1 MILRGRVIYGGKAEG
16 EVLKCPHPIVILGDL
31 DEKRGYVENCGYIKD
46 KILVF
51 PRGAGSTVGSYTIYG
66 LRYYDTAPKAIILEK
81 AEPIVAAGV
90 IMAEIP
96 TVDGIDI
103 SKIKNGSQIK
113 IGGEVVE
120 IED

>member
-1 MILRGRVIYGGKAEG
+1 MILRGRSIYNGKAEG
-16 EVLKCPHPIVILGDL
+16 YVLKCPRPIVVLGDV
-31 DEKRGYVENCGYIKD
+31 DEKRGYVENCGHIKD

-66 LRYYDTAPKAIILEK
+66 LRYYGTAPKAIILEE
-81 AEPIVAAGV
+81 AEPIVAVGV

-96 TVDGIDI
+96 TVDKIDI
-103 SKIKNGSQIK
+103 SNIKNGSHVKVDGNI
-113 IGGEVVE
+113 VE

>member
-1 MILRGRVIYGGKAEG
+1 MILRGRVIYGGRADG
-16 EVLKCPHPIVILGDL
+16 TALKCLHPVVILGDM
-31 DEKRGYVENCGYIKD
+31 DEKKGYVENCGYVKD

-66 LRYYDTAPKAIILEK
+66 LRYYNKAPRAIVLER

-96 TVDGIDI
+96 TVDRIDI
-103 SKIKNGSQIK
+103 SKIKNGSRIRVY
-113 IGGEVVE
+113 GEIVE

>member
-1 MILRGRVIYGGKAEG
+1 MILCGRSIYNGKAEG
-16 EVLKCPHPIVILGDL
+16 YVLKCPRPIVVLGDV

-66 LRYYDTAPKAIILEK
+66 LRYYGTAPKAIILEE
-81 AEPIVAAGV
+81 AEPIVAVGV

-96 TVDGIDI
+96 TVDMINI
-103 SKIKNGSQIK
+103 SDIKNGSHVKVDGNI
-113 IGGEVVE
+113 VE
-120 IED
+120 IKD

>member
-1 MILRGRVIYGGKAEG
+1 MILRGRSIYNGKAEG
-16 EVLKCPHPIVILGDL
+16 YVLKCPRPVVILGDV
-31 DEKRGYVENCGYIKD
+31 DEKRGYVENCGYVKD

-51 PRGAGSTVGSYTIYG
+51 PRGVGSTVGSYTIYG
-66 LRYYDTAPKAIILEK
+66 LRYYGTAPKAIILEE

-96 TVDGIDI
+96 TVDRIDI
-103 SKIKNGSQIK
+103 SRIKNGSRVK
-113 IGGEVVE
+113 VDGEIVK